1 MRSQDI
7 ADFKRD
13 LKRIMDY
20 YQIGL
25 SIKIKEIPI
34 EAGNFR

>member
-1 MRSQDI
+1 MRNQNI

-20 YQIGL
+20 YQ
-25 SIKIKEIPI
+25 SILKEIPM
-34 EAGNFR
+34 GFTMNK